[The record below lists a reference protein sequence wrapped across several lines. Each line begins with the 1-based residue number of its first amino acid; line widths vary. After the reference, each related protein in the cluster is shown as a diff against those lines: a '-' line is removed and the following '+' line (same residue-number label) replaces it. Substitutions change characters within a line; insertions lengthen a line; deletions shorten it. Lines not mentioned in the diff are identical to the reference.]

1 VPLKARTLPK
11 ASAEQIG
18 EDSDSDIPLTTKLVK
33 KKEAIEKAAAKEAK
47 AIRTKEKAAPKRK
60 PKV

>member
-47 AIRTKEKAAPKRK
+47 AIRTKENAET
-60 PKV
+60 